1 MIRLL
6 VVLALLTVG
15 VLAVLGFTPA
25 VPQSL
30 VVAGFFIGGPVAL
43 VWWGCTRKT
52 VQS

>member
-6 VVLALLTVG
+6 VVLAAVIVG
-15 VLAVLGFTPA
+15 VLALAGYTPV

-30 VVAGFFIGGPVAL
+30 AVAGFFIGGPVTL
-43 VWWGCTRKT
+43 VWRGCTRKT